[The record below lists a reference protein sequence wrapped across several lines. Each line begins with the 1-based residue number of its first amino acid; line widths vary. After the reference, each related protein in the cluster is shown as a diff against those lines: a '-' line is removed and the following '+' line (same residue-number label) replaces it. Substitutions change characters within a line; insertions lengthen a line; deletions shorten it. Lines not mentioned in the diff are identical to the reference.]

1 MSGRWYWRATR
12 LQHAL
17 TQGASDAK
25 RILRNPIISS
35 TIRRSLAQTAF
46 RLAMAEHTGLT
57 NPIRIAGYK
66 VSYLRREPLEYLYR
80 EVFVDT
86 CYNFRCS
93 TPEPV
98 ILDCGSNIGM
108 AMLFFKKI
116 HPKAQITCFEPD
128 PRTFAVLSKNV
139 SQNRLS
145 GIDLHCCALTGVDGE
160 TSFYHSDEEVGSL
173 LMSTHSERLSGTQIQ
188 VPSRA
193 LSSFIKT
200 DVDLLKL
207 DIEGAEYPVL
217 LEVAEAGKLRQIRHM
232 HIEYHHHIGSDGDTL
247 SATLSLLEREGFG
260 YQIGADSSQ
269 LSNLGGFQDIAL
281 HAYRKD

>member
-1 MSGRWYWRATR
+1 MSGRWYWRASR

-17 TQGASDAK
+17 TRGASDAK
-25 RILRNPIISS
+25 RILQNPIMPS

-46 RLAMAEHTGLT
+46 RFAVAEHTGLS
-57 NPIRIAGYK
+57 NPVYVAGYK
-66 VSYLRREPLEYLYR
+66 VSYLRRKPLEYLYR

-86 CYNFRCS
+86 CYNFKCD

-108 AMLFFKKI
+108 AMLFFKTI
-116 HPKAQITCFEPD
+116 YPGAQITCFEPD
-128 PRTFAVLSKNV
+128 PATFDVLSKNV
-139 SQNRLS
+139 SQNGFS
-145 GIDLHCCALTGVDGE
+145 GIDLHRCALTGADGE
-160 TSFYHSDEEVGSL
+160 TSFYHSEEEIGSL

-193 LSSFIKT
+193 LSSFIRT

-217 LEVAEAGKLRQIRHM
+217 LEVAEAGKLRQIRYM
-232 HIEYHHHIGSDGDTL
+232 HIEYHHHIGSDADVL

-260 YQIGADSSQ
+260 YQIGADTSQ
-269 LSNLGGFQDIAL
+269 LSSLGGFQDIAL
-281 HAYRKD
+281 HVYRKD